1 MIRFE
6 DHHQEIR
13 QMIADFSDNEIA
25 PKAEQLDESQGLPT
39 DTISQLGEL
48 GMLGLTIPQQHGG
61 AELDLLSACL
71 VVEEISRCCG
81 STGVVLAT
89 HLFEGT
95 AAIKNLADDAGHQ
108 RWLPKM
114 ATGETLATFALAE
127 VEAESDASGITCAVG
142 QEPDGYSLHGK
153 KTWVIAGAMAGLV
166 TVVARNGEDQLQ
178 DLGAYVVDPSTD
190 GCSREPLKDVLGLRG
205 SGFCDIQFDGV
216 RIDATSYLNRDDSGW
231 QGLTRVVEMSRLGAA
246 AVILG
251 VARGA
256 ISHALNYASERVAF
270 GRTLDRFGSIREMLA
285 EAATGVESARL
296 LLWRAAGLYDA
307 GKSAAREA
315 SMANLAAKQASYRA
329 TRDAVQVL
337 GGNGYSR
344 EYPVERCYRDVQT
357 AVPFGGGED
366 LQKIIVSRSLTGVR
380 S

>member
-1 MIRFE
+1 
-6 DHHQEIR
+6 
-13 QMIADFSDNEIA
+13 
-25 PKAEQLDESQGLPT
+25 
-39 DTISQLGEL
+39 
-48 GMLGLTIPQQHGG
+48 
-61 AELDLLSACL
+61 
-71 VVEEISRCCG
+71 
-81 STGVVLAT
+81 
-89 HLFEGT
+89 
-95 AAIKNLADDAGHQ
+95 
-108 RWLPKM
+108 
-114 ATGETLATFALAE
+114 
-127 VEAESDASGITCAVG
+127 
-142 QEPDGYSLHGK
+142 
-153 KTWVIAGAMAGLV
+153 MAGLV

-296 LLWRAAGLYDA
+296 LLWRAAGLYDS

-315 SMANLAAKQASYRA
+315 SMANLAAKQAAYRA
-329 TRDAVQVL
+329 TRDAVQVF

-344 EYPVERCYRDVQT
+344 EYPVERSYRDVQT
-357 AVPFGGGED
+357 AAPFGGGED

>member
-95 AAIKNLADDAGHQ
+95 AAIMNLADDAGHQ

-285 EAATGVESARL
+285 EAATGVEGARL

-315 SMANLAAKQASYRA
+315 SMANLAAKQAAYRA
-329 TRDAVQVL
+329 TRDAVQVF

-344 EYPVERCYRDVQT
+344 EYPVERSYRDVQT
-357 AVPFGGGED
+357 AAPFGGGED
-366 LQKIIVSRSLTGVR
+366 LQKILISRSLTGVR